1 MHHFSYRD
9 GRLFAEDVPVE
20 TLAREVGT
28 PFYVYSTATLE
39 RHYQVFTD
47 AFGDL
52 PVLVCYALKAN
63 SNQAVMETLARL
75 GSGADVVS
83 GGELQ
88 RALRA
93 GVPANKIMFSGVGKT
108 RAEMEE
114 ALAAGIL
121 CFNVESE
128 PELERLSAVA
138 TAMGKPRR

>member
-138 TAMGKPRR
+138 TAMGGTRR